1 MTTSQLPASSLS
13 QTATNPIDNEL
24 IVNLIAAGHAQG
36 EQLLYQSYSRGL
48 RFLAARYCP
57 EHAEDCMHD
66 AILAAIEQ
74 IKAGKLQIPGALP
87 GYLAIILKRAAWSK
101 NAELKRRVGNED
113 TFDLVVSTKAED
125 RPDPE
130 RSLEIQ
136 ERTRLM
142 RKGLERLKPAQR
154 EILTRFYVQGQKPE
168 QICREMNLT
177 ATQFRLMKSR
187 SKQVLEKSVTQ
198 TIRTTSL
205 RARAAA
211 MVS

>member
-1 MTTSQLPASSLS
+1 
-13 QTATNPIDNEL
+13 
-24 IVNLIAAGHAQG
+24 
-36 EQLLYQSYSRGL
+36 
-48 RFLAARYCP
+48 
-57 EHAEDCMHD
+57 
-66 AILAAIEQ
+66 
-74 IKAGKLQIPGALP
+74 
-87 GYLAIILKRAAWSK
+87 
-101 NAELKRRVGNED
+101 
-113 TFDLVVSTKAED
+113 
-125 RPDPE
+125 
-130 RSLEIQ
+130 
-136 ERTRLM
+136 M

-168 QICREMNLT
+168 QIRREMNLT